1 MKYKIDIKPLSVNKA
16 WQGRKFKSKDYK
28 NYITELTMKLP
39 DFELPEEPYELVI
52 TWGFSSVASDIDN
65 PSKPFIDVLAAK
77 YGFNDKRIFRLVID
91 KQIVKKGED
100 FICFELKHLVN

>member
-28 NYITELTMKLP
+28 NYIDELMMLLP
-39 DFELPEEPYELVI
+39 DDDLPKEPYELII

-65 PSKPFIDVLAAK
+65 PSKPFIDILAKK
-77 YGFNDKRIFRLVID
+77 YGFNDKKIFRLVID